1 VRLSDIY
8 LECGRFPASSFPAGY
23 ALLARRYP
31 LLWALVFHGTNLPIE
46 PTRWLRCLLLP
57 GVRRLLAA
65 ERPDLV
71 VSVLP
76 AVNGVL
82 AECARR
88 CEVVLTDWHSVHRF
102 WVAPGVDHYTTPTDS
117 ARLDCIRYGA
127 PAESVEVV
135 GLPVGAAFGKPVS
148 AEGRAACLSGLG
160 LDPRRFT
167 VLVMVGAEGSPG
179 ALRNV
184 ARLARTPLP
193 DAQLVVVCGRNATLQ
208 RRVSGLPR
216 SVPLRALGFV
226 DNVAELMRSSDVL
239 VTKAGGLT
247 LAEAFCSGVPVVV
260 HDLVPGQEAG
270 NLAYT
275 LGQHAGEYAPRPA
288 QLASVVQGL
297 QADHGGRARL
307 VENARRLA
315 RPHAADDIARGLLE
329 RLAETS

>member
-1 VRLSDIY
+1 VY
-8 LECGRFPASSFPAGY
+8 LDCGRFPASSFPAGY

-57 GVRRLLAA
+57 GLRRLLAA
-65 ERPDLV
+65 ETPDLV

-82 AECARR
+82 AEAAPRL
-88 CEVVLTDWHSVHRF
+88 EVVLTDWHSVHRF
-102 WVAPGVDHYTTPTDS
+102 WVAPGVDHYTAPTDS
-117 ARLDCIRYGA
+117 ARQDCIRYGA
-127 PAESVEVV
+127 PAAAVEVV
-135 GLPVGAAFGKPVS
+135 GLPVGRAFTTAAADPD
-148 AEGRAACLSGLG
+148 ERATCLAALG
-160 LDPRRFT
+160 LDPRLFT

-193 DAQLVVVCGRNATLQ
+193 EAQLVVVCGRNTTLR
-208 RRVSGLPR
+208 RRVEALPGPT
-216 SVPLRALGFV
+216 PLRALGFV

-247 LAEAFCSGVPVVV
+247 LAEAFGCGVPVVV
-260 HDLVPGQEAG
+260 HDLLPGQEAG

-275 LGQHAGEYAPRPA
+275 LRQRAVEYAPRPP
-288 QLASVVQGL
+288 QLAGLIQAL
-297 QADHGGRARL
+297 QADPARRAALAQNGQRLATPGAADTIAHGLLARL
-307 VENARRLA
+307 RA
-315 RPHAADDIARGLLE
+315 
-329 RLAETS
+329 